1 MDIKIRPETPDD
13 HREIEELVKAAFTS
27 RDRTDPDEHHLVNK
41 LRKTDAFI
49 PELSLVAVM
58 DGSILG
64 HIMLS
69 KIAIEEEG
77 RSTGSLALAPV
88 SVAPAWQ
95 LKGIGGKLIRASLEK
110 AQGLGYQSVVVLGH
124 DKYYPKFGFK
134 PASGWGI
141 RAPFDVPDEAF
152 MAIELVDDALDD
164 VRGTVQYSEPF
175 SG

>member
-27 RDRTDPDEHHLVNK
+27 RDRNDPDEHHLVNK

-49 PELSLVAVM
+49 PELSLVAER

-69 KIAIEEEG
+69 KITIEEEG

-95 LKGIGGKLIRASLEK
+95 HKGIGGKLIHASLEK
-110 AQGLGYQSVVVLGH
+110 ARELGYQSVVVLGH

-134 PASGWGI
+134 PASVWGI

-152 MAIELVDDALDD
+152 MALELVDHALDD
-164 VRGTVQYSEPF
+164 ARGTVQYPAPF